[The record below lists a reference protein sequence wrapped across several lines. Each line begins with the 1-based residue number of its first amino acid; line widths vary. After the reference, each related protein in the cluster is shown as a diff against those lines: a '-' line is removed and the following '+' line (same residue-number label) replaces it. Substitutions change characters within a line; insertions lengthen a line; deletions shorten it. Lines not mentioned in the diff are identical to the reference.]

1 MKAYLKVTFSDGR
14 VFAIPTG
21 IIAMNRAGYYAQKE
35 ADDDPAK
42 FSTIYEEEY
51 QYTVTNSEE
60 LLDWAVNNMDW
71 KDLMDFAV
79 QIEAGKS
86 ADLDK
91 EWVNAEKEVVF
102 KNAPV
107 S

>member
-1 MKAYLKVTFSDGR
+1 M
-14 VFAIPTG
+14 
-21 IIAMNRAGYYAQKE
+21 
-35 ADDDPAK
+35 
-42 FSTIYEEEY
+42 
-51 QYTVTNSEE
+51 
-60 LLDWAVNNMDW
+60 NNMDW